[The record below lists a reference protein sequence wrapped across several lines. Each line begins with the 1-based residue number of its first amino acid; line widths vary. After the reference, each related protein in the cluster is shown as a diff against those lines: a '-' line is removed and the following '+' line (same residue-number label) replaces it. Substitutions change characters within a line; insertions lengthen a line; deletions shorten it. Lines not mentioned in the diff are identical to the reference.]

1 MRTISNRRHVAG
13 DSSIAACVQEKLEM
27 ARCDQC
33 GNDYDKSF
41 QVTMASRTM
50 RFDSFEC
57 AIQAL
62 AHTCP
67 QCGTRIIGHGVE
79 QNGTIFCCV
88 HCAKKHGVTR
98 LRDRD

>member
-13 DSSIAACVQEKLEM
+13 DSPIAACVQEKLEM

-50 RFDSFEC
+50 TFDSFEC

-62 AHTCP
+62 APTCP

-88 HCAKKHGVTR
+88 HCAKKQGVTG